1 MAAMDQ
7 IRDAIYHEQ
16 MARVARRKAELTDD
30 PFLARRLRE
39 AAIRHERTARRMR
52 REERDAPPRAG

>member
-1 MAAMDQ
+1 MEP
-7 IRDAIYHEQ
+7 IRDAIYYEQ

-39 AAIRHERTARRMR
+39 AGIRHERTARRMR
-52 REERDAPPRAG
+52 REASEGPVPPPPAA

>member
-1 MAAMDQ
+1 MDQ
-7 IRDAIYHEQ
+7 IRDAIYHDQ

-39 AAIRHERTARRMR
+39 AAVRHERMARRMR
-52 REERDAPPRAG
+52 RTEGGAPTSA